1 MISLA
6 ETLSNVSAIC
16 YQEGAVKLMIVE
28 SPTKAKKIGSLLGSD
43 WRVEASMGHI
53 VDLPTD
59 QMAVEPQ
66 TYQLTYV
73 ASERGRSVISRLKPL
88 VAEADAIYLATDPD
102 REGEAISEHLKRYL
116 RIERYQRVTFNEIT
130 ETGIKAALAAP
141 RPIDRRLVAAQEAR
155 RAADRLIG
163 YRVSFPISTAA
174 GQSLTAGRCQSPAVR
189 LVVERQNEIDRFKVT
204 DHFSALAEFENGS
217 WTAEWQTK
225 SFLQGDDEYIL
236 DQSLAERAA
245 ACRRF
250 TVTAAAEKPV
260 AKGPPAPFTTS
271 ALLQAA
277 GATLGYPPALTQKL
291 AQSLFEAGLITYHR
305 TDNPN
310 LSDDGIAAI
319 GAYAE
324 GQGWQLSEKKRRWP
338 LPEGAQEAHEAIRPT
353 HVEDREAGEDDKQKA
368 LYRLIWQ
375 RAVASQLA
383 DAVYKT
389 VTLDLA
395 ADAGGERFHFRARS
409 AELVKQGWRIVA
421 ADEKSDDEDEDE
433 STNGRVPML
442 QPGTSVTATG
452 GKILRKATKP
462 PRRYTETSLIR
473 KLEQMGIGRPSTF
486 AAIVSNI
493 CNKKYVVVEK
503 RYLVPTQSGRAIV
516 GNLVGRFDFAEY
528 DFTKDLEKRLDLIA
542 EGRERYVDVIADL
555 DQRLDVE
562 LGKLASVKPAHPC
575 PKCGKA
581 LRLVTGKS
589 RSFFGC
595 SGYRD
600 GCPVICENDN
610 GKPGAVIERSDTPSE
625 KQAAFAKRIAEEN
638 GLSLPEEVVA
648 SAKALS
654 VWIDEALAAAPPRLA
669 SDKQREFIATL
680 IEQNGLQ
687 PPAGWPDNVTSD
699 VASAFISKNG
709 KAKGKS
715 KPARRRKAS

>member
-1 MISLA
+1 
-6 ETLSNVSAIC
+6 
-16 YQEGAVKLMIVE
+16 
-28 SPTKAKKIGSLLGSD
+28 
-43 WRVEASMGHI
+43 
-53 VDLPTD
+53 
-59 QMAVEPQ
+59 
-66 TYQLTYV
+66 
-73 ASERGRSVISRLKPL
+73 
-88 VAEADAIYLATDPD
+88 
-102 REGEAISEHLKRYL
+102 
-116 RIERYQRVTFNEIT
+116 
-130 ETGIKAALAAP
+130 
-141 RPIDRRLVAAQEAR
+141 
-155 RAADRLIG
+155 
-163 YRVSFPISTAA
+163 
-174 GQSLTAGRCQSPAVR
+174 
-189 LVVERQNEIDRFKVT
+189 
-204 DHFSALAEFENGS
+204 
-217 WTAEWQTK
+217 
-225 SFLQGDDEYIL
+225 
-236 DQSLAERAA
+236 
-245 ACRRF
+245 
-250 TVTAAAEKPV
+250 
-260 AKGPPAPFTTS
+260 
-271 ALLQAA
+271 LQAA

-368 LYRLIWQ
+368 LYKLIWQ

-389 VTLDLA
+389 VTLDLT

-638 GLSLPEEVVA
+638 GLSLPEEVMA

>member
-1 MISLA
+1 M
-6 ETLSNVSAIC
+6 
-16 YQEGAVKLMIVE
+16 KLMIVE

-260 AKGPPAPFTTS
+260 AKEPPAPFTTS

-368 LYRLIWQ
+368 LYKLIWQ

-389 VTLDLA
+389 VTLDLT

-528 DFTKDLEKRLDLIA
+528 DFTKDREKRLDLIA

-625 KQAAFAKRIAEEN
+625 KQAASAKRIAEEN
-638 GLSLPEEVVA
+638 GLSLPEEVMA

>member
-1 MISLA
+1 M
-6 ETLSNVSAIC
+6 
-16 YQEGAVKLMIVE
+16 KLMIVE

-88 VAEADAIYLATDPD
+88 IAEADAIYLATDPD

>member
-1 MISLA
+1 M
-6 ETLSNVSAIC
+6 
-16 YQEGAVKLMIVE
+16 KLMIVE

-217 WTAEWQTK
+217 WTAEGQTK

-368 LYRLIWQ
+368 LYKLIWQ

-389 VTLDLA
+389 VTLDLT

-638 GLSLPEEVVA
+638 GLSLPEEVMA

>member
-1 MISLA
+1 M
-6 ETLSNVSAIC
+6 
-16 YQEGAVKLMIVE
+16 KLMIVE

>member
-1 MISLA
+1 M
-6 ETLSNVSAIC
+6 
-16 YQEGAVKLMIVE
+16 KLMIVE

-260 AKGPPAPFTTS
+260 TKGPPAPFTTS

-310 LSDDGIAAI
+310 LSDDGIEAI

-389 VTLDLA
+389 VTLDLT

-442 QPGTSVTATG
+442 QPGTSLTATG

-638 GLSLPEEVVA
+638 GLSLPEEVMA

>member
-1 MISLA
+1 M
-6 ETLSNVSAIC
+6 
-16 YQEGAVKLMIVE
+16 KLMIVE
-28 SPTKAKKIGSLLGSD
+28 SPTKAKKIGSLLGAG

-53 VDLPTD
+53 VDLPAD
-59 QMAVEPQ
+59 QMAIEPQ

-73 ASERGRSVISRLKPL
+73 PSERGSSVISKLKPL
-88 VAEADAIYLATDPD
+88 AAEASAIFLATDPD
-102 REGEAISEHLKRYL
+102 REGEAISAHLKRYL

-130 ETGIKAALAAP
+130 EAGLKAALAAP

-189 LVVERQNEIDRFKVT
+189 LVVERQNEINSFKVT
-204 DHFSALAEFENGS
+204 DHFSALAEFDGGA

-225 SFLQGDDEYIL
+225 PFLQGDDEYIL
-236 DQSLAERAA
+236 DQRLAERAA
-245 ACRRF
+245 ACRAF
-250 TVTAAAEKPV
+250 VVKASAEKPV

-310 LSDDGIAAI
+310 LSDDGMAAI
-319 GAYAE
+319 ASFAE
-324 GQGWQLSEKKRRWP
+324 GQGWQVSEKKRRWP

-353 HVEDREAGEDDKQKA
+353 HVEDRDGGEDDKQKA

-395 ADAGGERFHFRARS
+395 ADAGGERFQFRARS
-409 AELVKQGWRIVA
+409 AELVRPGWKVVA
-421 ADEKSDDEDEDE
+421 ADEKSDDEDDE
-433 STNGRVPML
+433 EAMNGRVPLL
-442 QPGTSVTATG
+442 QPGTSVTATN
-452 GKILRKATKP
+452 GKIMRKATKP

-503 RYLVPTQSGRAIV
+503 RYLVPTSSGRAIV

-542 EGRERYVDVIADL
+542 DGKENYLAVIADL

-562 LGKLASVKPAHPC
+562 LGKLAAIKPTHPC
-575 PKCGKA
+575 PACGKA
-581 LRLVTGKS
+581 LRLVTAKS

-600 GCPVICENDN
+600 GCMVICENDK
-610 GKPGAVIERSDTPSE
+610 GKPGAVIERTDTPSE
-625 KQAAFAKRIAEEN
+625 KQIAYAQTLAKETGIS
-638 GLSLPEEVVA
+638 LSEDVLG
-648 SAKALS
+648 SSKALS
-654 VWIDEALAAAPPRLA
+654 AWIDTSRAAVPPRPA
-669 SDKQREFIATL
+669 SEAQCGYIAKL
-680 IEQNGLQ
+680 IEQKGLK
-687 PPAGWPDNVTSD
+687 PPAGWPDGLTSD
-699 VASAFISKNG
+699 VAGAFISKHND
-709 KAKGKS
+709 KPKS
-715 KPARRRKAS
+715 KATRKRKAS

>member
-1 MISLA
+1 M
-6 ETLSNVSAIC
+6 
-16 YQEGAVKLMIVE
+16 KLMIVE

-245 ACRRF
+245 ACRHF

-319 GAYAE
+319 GTYAE

-353 HVEDREAGEDDKQKA
+353 HVEDREAGEDDQQKA

-409 AELVKQGWRIVA
+409 AELVKQGWKIVA

-433 STNGRVPML
+433 STNGRVPQL

-542 EGRERYVDVIADL
+542 EGRECYVDVIADL

-638 GLSLPEEVVA
+638 GLSLPEEVMA

>member
-1 MISLA
+1 M
-6 ETLSNVSAIC
+6 
-16 YQEGAVKLMIVE
+16 KLMIVE

-260 AKGPPAPFTTS
+260 AKEPPAPFTTS

-368 LYRLIWQ
+368 LYKLIWQ

-389 VTLDLA
+389 VTLDLT

-625 KQAAFAKRIAEEN
+625 KQAASAKRIAEEN
-638 GLSLPEEVVA
+638 GLSLPEEVMA

>member
-130 ETGIKAALAAP
+130 ETGIRAALAAP

-204 DHFSALAEFENGS
+204 DHYSALAEFENGS

-319 GAYAE
+319 SAYAE

-389 VTLDLA
+389 VTLDLT

-638 GLSLPEEVVA
+638 GLSLPEEVMA

>member
-1 MISLA
+1 M
-6 ETLSNVSAIC
+6 
-16 YQEGAVKLMIVE
+16 KLMIVE

-389 VTLDLA
+389 VTLDLT

-562 LGKLASVKPAHPC
+562 LGKLASLKPAHPC

-600 GCPVICENDN
+600 GCPIICENDN

-638 GLSLPEEVVA
+638 GLSLPEEVMA

-687 PPAGWPDNVTSD
+687 PPVGWPDNVTSD

>member
-368 LYRLIWQ
+368 LYKLIWQ

-389 VTLDLA
+389 VTLDLT

-638 GLSLPEEVVA
+638 GLSLPEEVMA

>member
-1 MISLA
+1 M
-6 ETLSNVSAIC
+6 
-16 YQEGAVKLMIVE
+16 KLMIVE

-319 GAYAE
+319 SAYAE
-324 GQGWQLSEKKRRWP
+324 DQGWQLSEKKRRWK

-383 DAVYKT
+383 DAVYKS

-395 ADAGGERFHFRARS
+395 ADADGERFHFRARS
-409 AELVKQGWRIVA
+409 AELVKQGWKIA
-421 ADEKSDDEDEDE
+421 ATDEKNDDDDEDEPN
-433 STNGRVPML
+433 NGRVPML

-542 EGRERYVDVIADL
+542 EGKERYVDVIADL

-638 GLSLPEEVVA
+638 GLSLPEEVMA

>member
-1 MISLA
+1 M
-6 ETLSNVSAIC
+6 
-16 YQEGAVKLMIVE
+16 KLMIVE

-163 YRVSFPISTAA
+163 Y
-174 GQSLTAGRCQSPAVR
+174 
-189 LVVERQNEIDRFKVT
+189 
-204 DHFSALAEFENGS
+204 
-217 WTAEWQTK
+217 
-225 SFLQGDDEYIL
+225 
-236 DQSLAERAA
+236 
-245 ACRRF
+245 
-250 TVTAAAEKPV
+250 
-260 AKGPPAPFTTS
+260 
-271 ALLQAA
+271 
-277 GATLGYPPALTQKL
+277 PPALTQKL

-368 LYRLIWQ
+368 LYKLIWQ

-389 VTLDLA
+389 VTLDLT

-638 GLSLPEEVVA
+638 GLSLPEEVMA

>member
-433 STNGRVPML
+433 LTNGRVPML

>member
-324 GQGWQLSEKKRRWP
+324 GQGWQLSEKNRRWP

-389 VTLDLA
+389 VTLDLT

-638 GLSLPEEVVA
+638 GLSLPEEVMA

-709 KAKGKS
+709 KGGKKS
-715 KPARRRKAS
+715 ARKRASRS

>member
-1 MISLA
+1 M
-6 ETLSNVSAIC
+6 
-16 YQEGAVKLMIVE
+16 KLMIVE

-368 LYRLIWQ
+368 LYKLIWQ

-389 VTLDLA
+389 VTLDLT

-638 GLSLPEEVVA
+638 GLSLPEEVMA

>member
-1 MISLA
+1 M
-6 ETLSNVSAIC
+6 
-16 YQEGAVKLMIVE
+16 KLMIVE

-102 REGEAISEHLKRYL
+102 CEGEAISEHLKRYL

-368 LYRLIWQ
+368 LYKLIWQ

-389 VTLDLA
+389 VTLDLT

-638 GLSLPEEVVA
+638 GLSLPEEVMA

>member
-1 MISLA
+1 M
-6 ETLSNVSAIC
+6 
-16 YQEGAVKLMIVE
+16 KLMIVE

-324 GQGWQLSEKKRRWP
+324 GQGWQLSEKNRRWP

-389 VTLDLA
+389 VTLDLT

-610 GKPGAVIERSDTPSE
+610 GKPGAIIERSDTPSE

-638 GLSLPEEVVA
+638 GLSLPEEVMA

>member
-260 AKGPPAPFTTS
+260 AKEPPAPFTTS

-368 LYRLIWQ
+368 LYKLIWQ

-389 VTLDLA
+389 VTLDLT

-528 DFTKDLEKRLDLIA
+528 DFTKDREKRLDLIA

-625 KQAAFAKRIAEEN
+625 KQAASAKRIAEEN
-638 GLSLPEEVVA
+638 GLSLPEEVMA

>member
-1 MISLA
+1 M
-6 ETLSNVSAIC
+6 
-16 YQEGAVKLMIVE
+16 KLMIVE

-130 ETGIKAALAAP
+130 ETGIMAALAAP

-310 LSDDGIAAI
+310 LSDDGIEAI

-324 GQGWQLSEKKRRWP
+324 GQGWLLSEKKRRWP

-389 VTLDLA
+389 VTLDLT

-442 QPGTSVTATG
+442 QPGTSLTATG

-638 GLSLPEEVVA
+638 GLSLPEEVMA

-680 IEQNGLQ
+680 IEQNGLE
-687 PPAGWPDNVTSD
+687 PPKGWPDNVTSD
-699 VASAFISKNG
+699 AASAFISKNG
-709 KAKGKS
+709 RSGKS
-715 KPARRRKAS
+715 KTKTTRKRKAS

>member
-1 MISLA
+1 M
-6 ETLSNVSAIC
+6 
-16 YQEGAVKLMIVE
+16 KLMIVE

-319 GAYAE
+319 SAYAE
-324 GQGWQLSEKKRRWP
+324 DQGWQLSEKKRRWK

-368 LYRLIWQ
+368 LYSLIWQ

-383 DAVYKT
+383 DAVYKS

-395 ADAGGERFHFRARS
+395 ADADGERFHFRARS
-409 AELVKQGWRIVA
+409 AELVKQGWKIA
-421 ADEKSDDEDEDE
+421 ATDEKNDDDDEDEPN
-433 STNGRVPML
+433 NGRVPML

-638 GLSLPEEVVA
+638 GLSLPEEVMA

>member
-1 MISLA
+1 M
-6 ETLSNVSAIC
+6 
-16 YQEGAVKLMIVE
+16 KLMIVE

-59 QMAVEPQ
+59 QMAVEAQ

>member
-260 AKGPPAPFTTS
+260 TKGPPAPFTTS

-310 LSDDGIAAI
+310 LSDDGIEAI

-389 VTLDLA
+389 VTLDLT

-442 QPGTSVTATG
+442 QPGTSLTATG

-638 GLSLPEEVVA
+638 GLSLPEEVMA

>member
-1 MISLA
+1 
-6 ETLSNVSAIC
+6 
-16 YQEGAVKLMIVE
+16 MIVE

-368 LYRLIWQ
+368 LYKLIWQ

-389 VTLDLA
+389 VTLDLT

-638 GLSLPEEVVA
+638 GLSLPEEVMA